1 MYKLFEI
8 AKQVADSDSRTY
20 TSIMQLT
27 KDIALS
33 GGYRREYV
41 ELKNKK
47 KVLRTQYGYKD
58 PADPTNKKVV
68 INWDLGLVA
77 KWLMYYKS
85 AIITSLLKHPEMKE
99 YQTFIISRTFSIL
112 FNALNLEKLQS
123 DAGINNVFNLC
134 LSNRIGETLY
144 FMPSDSR
151 LAEYE
156 RNKKQRTLNKATG
169 KIERVPKNRVNLQEM
184 FENAC
189 TSLDFYMEDLGYTPA
204 AHFNDL
210 DPLLVDL
217 RIKLKDNELGLK
229 LLEAMLYSNEE
240 VKPHLIRNYI
250 KISPDLTLVEK
261 VKYINQLDSAWKII
275 LNTLKDH
282 LDEDIAAQYNWN
294 KPVKFK
300 LDKDSAEVKVQRTLI
315 KQSIHNTD
323 NLSIS
328 C

>member
-58 PADPTNKKVV
+58 PTDPTNKKVV

-156 RNKKQRTLNKATG
+156 RNKKQRTLNKTTG